1 MSRAAQSLAAA
12 AERSAASGP
21 GWLRQLRRRALD
33 RFAGSG
39 LPTTR
44 VEEWR
49 FTSLSAL
56 APLELAPADP
66 AASLDGTELRR
77 LAGRPGGHRLVFV
90 NGRYRAELSQVG
102 ALPSGVFAG
111 SLAEALATRPE
122 LLEGHL
128 GRQASIERHP
138 FVALATAG
146 IDDGAVLVLPEGGA
160 VEEPIEIVFVTAGAT
175 APVVVFPRVLVV
187 AGPDSEATVVEA
199 HLGSG
204 GVPTLTAAV
213 SEISL
218 AEGAR
223 IDHYKLQDEA
233 LDAFHVGLLASHQ
246 DRESRFSTHQTT
258 LGAALSRSEVAA
270 VLGGEGAE
278 VAVSGLYMVAGTQL
292 VDNHSVIEHAVPR
305 CQSREVF
312 KGILDGKAHAVFGGR
327 IRVLQGAQKSDAHQ
341 LNSNLL
347 LSDDAVVDTMPQ
359 LEIFAD
365 DVKCGHG
372 GTVGQLDEAQLFYLQ
387 SRGIPRR
394 SARAMLVY
402 AFAAEMVRSIRPTAL
417 RERIGRRVAARL
429 PEGEK
434 LREAA

>member
-1 MSRAAQSLAAA
+1 MSRAAQSLLAV

-21 GWLRQLRRRALD
+21 AWLRELRRQALG

-44 VEEWR
+44 LEEWR

-56 APLELAPADP
+56 TPLDLGPADEG
-66 AASLDGTELRR
+66 ASLGETVLRQ

-90 NGRYRAELSQVG
+90 NGRYRPGLSQVG
-102 ALPSGVFAG
+102 SLPSGAFAG
-111 SLAEALATRPE
+111 SLAEALASRPE
-122 LLEGHL
+122 ILERHL
-128 GRQASIERHP
+128 GRLASVERHP
-138 FVALATAG
+138 FAALATAALG
-146 IDDGAVLVLPEGGA
+146 DGAVLVLPEGA
-160 VEEPIEIVFVTAGAT
+160 VVEEPVEMVFVTAAAST
-175 APVVVFPRVLVV
+175 PVAVFPRVLVI
-187 AGPDSEATVVEA
+187 AGPDSEASVVEA
-199 HLGSG
+199 HLGAG
-204 GVPTLTAAV
+204 GAPTLAAPV
-213 SEISL
+213 SEMVVG
-218 AEGAR
+218 EGAR
-223 IDHYKLQDEA
+223 LDHYKLQEEA
-233 LDAFHVGLLASHQ
+233 PGAFHVGLLASRQ
-246 DRESRFSTHQTT
+246 EGESRLATHQTS

-270 VLGGEGAE
+270 LLGGEGAE
-278 VAVSGLYMVAGTQL
+278 VTVSGLYMAQGTQL

-312 KGILDGKAHAVFGGR
+312 KGILDGKAHAVFAGR

-387 SRGIPRR
+387 SRGIPRQAAR
-394 SARAMLVY
+394 SLLVY
-402 AFAAEMVRSIRPTAL
+402 AFASEMVRSIRPTAL
-417 RERIGRRVAARL
+417 RERIGRRVASRL
-429 PEGEK
+429 PDGEK